1 VGVKRRDAI
10 DPNTDHEDP
19 QQDNL
24 NASRPC
30 SWLLLEREINQ
41 WLCCPGLGATAQV

>member
-24 NASRPC
+24 N
-30 SWLLLEREINQ
+30 
-41 WLCCPGLGATAQV
+41 